1 MNNELFNKAQSLYDA
16 KDFQGALMAFT
27 QCLQDEAMPPAPGET
42 GRLYHQIGNCLIKLR
57 DANEA
62 IQAYTQA
69 VADPAYDMKGAVDCN
84 LGMAYASLHDYDN
97 AVHYFE
103 AAVADEGYDARY
115 KAYIGMGNAYMKV
128 GKTAEAGVAF
138 REAALDEGNPDPTKA
153 LLNLGVCFMAL
164 NRPADAVASYESAF
178 QFDMPQAMKN
188 KLNANLGQ
196 AYVACG
202 EMAKAV
208 TAFESAIADK
218 TYYLSDSASVD
229 YQRAVGAVAQGT
241 SSQPTQVLA
250 PVDMSGFDV
259 VADGT
264 AVYPEAESYP
274 AEVVPQDPYYYDD
287 GPMEGAPGYP
297 EAYADGNDDRFFTAS
312 DEELEQW
319 SRGIAKQERKRR
331 NVGLKIVVAII
342 IVIILALGAAVFAY
356 TQGYGFPTQESVAKE
371 LLANPSGSDALFSKD
386 VEDVDSLTGP
396 IVTDSSAEVLGVD
409 KSMSNSTVYVKA
421 TTDQG
426 GEVQYKISMVR
437 DLIGWKISNVELY
450 FPSQN

>member
-1 MNNELFNKAQSLYDA
+1 MNYELFNKAQSLYDA

-97 AVHYFE
+97 AVRYFE

-274 AEVVPQDPYYYDD
+274 AEAVPQDPYYYDD
-287 GPMEGAPGYP
+287 GPMEGAQGYP

-342 IVIILALGAAVFAY
+342 IVIILALGAAVF
-356 TQGYGFPTQESVAKE
+356 
-371 LLANPSGSDALFSKD
+371 SKD

-396 IVTDSSAEVLGVD
+396 IVTDPSAEVLGVD

-426 GEVQYKISMVR
+426 GKVQYKISMVR

>member
-1 MNNELFNKAQSLYDA
+1 MNYELFNKAQSLYDA

-97 AVHYFE
+97 AVRYFE

-274 AEVVPQDPYYYDD
+274 AEAVPQDPYYYDD

-356 TQGYGFPTQESVAKE
+356 TQG
-371 LLANPSGSDALFSKD
+371 
-386 VEDVDSLTGP
+386 
-396 IVTDSSAEVLGVD
+396 
-409 KSMSNSTVYVKA
+409 
-421 TTDQG
+421 
-426 GEVQYKISMVR
+426 
-437 DLIGWKISNVELY
+437 
-450 FPSQN
+450 